1 MNAWEDSS
9 QLLVFSELYRQGLIS
24 TSMLRKNEELQ
35 AKTEQAKQALSW
47 VNKQKK
53 GYRYTGEDK
62 KLIDQTLKQLEK
74 ASDDSEDAYDF
85 WMRDRL
91 LEAAGKE
98 EVRIPAW
105 IKRSILWQG
114 VRMLLIVVRQ
124 EN

>member
-1 MNAWEDSS
+1 M
-9 QLLVFSELYRQGLIS
+9 
-24 TSMLRKNEELQ
+24 Q

-53 GYRYTGEDK
+53 GYRFTGEDK

-98 EVRIPAW
+98 EEKEPSKLYMQASRLAYESGDQTSANSCLDKALDTVARSEDDAYRGPAGELNRIL
-105 IKRSILWQG
+105 S
-114 VRMLLIVVRQ
+114 
-124 EN
+124 E